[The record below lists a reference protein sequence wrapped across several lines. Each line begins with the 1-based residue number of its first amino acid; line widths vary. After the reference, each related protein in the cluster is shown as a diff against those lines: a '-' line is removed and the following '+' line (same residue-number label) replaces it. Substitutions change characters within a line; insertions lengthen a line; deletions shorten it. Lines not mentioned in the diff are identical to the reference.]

1 MCGIAG
7 LWCNTKIETN
17 DLYTYGELMIN
28 SLLHRGPDQ
37 KGIWKDESSNFVI
50 AHSRLS
56 IIDLTENGSQPI
68 QSIDGELVMAFNG
81 EIYNYYE
88 LKESLYKD
96 FKFKNWKG
104 TSDTEVLLVAIE
116 KWGIKKTLQKCQGM
130 FAIAIW
136 NKRLKK
142 LTLARDRF
150 GEKPLYWGKVKIN
163 NLPNDNI
170 VFSSEVSSL
179 LSLPGLKKEINYDAL
194 GNYFKFGFLPSPS
207 SIISGINQ
215 LKPGNY
221 IELYSKDLSSPINTN
236 KEIKWWDI
244 YKITNNLFKK
254 QCRELN
260 PQDELESI
268 LKRVVKDQS
277 NADVPVGTFL
287 SGGID
292 SSLITALLQEQS
304 IKKIKTFTVCFPES
318 GLGETAFNEGDY
330 ARSIS
335 NFLGTDHT
343 EIDLNFSEAI
353 NIIPEIPNYFSEPFA
368 DSSMIPTLLISKKI
382 RGAGIKVA
390 LSGDAGDELFGGY
403 NRHIYGPLINI
414 LFCRQPK
421 TFKKILTKLINILP
435 IDNSG
440 LKLDKKKK
448 LINIINSDL
457 DFNNFYESFLSEDT
471 NQYIN
476 LINNFAST
484 NKYPL
489 ITKEFKNLLIPSM
502 AEKIML
508 ADTISYLVDN
518 ILVKLDRSSMAFGL
532 ETRVPFLDHLLF
544 EKAWNIDISNKVG
557 FLDKKLVGKKIL
569 RNILYKY
576 IPSKYFRTGKYGF
589 CLPLNKWLK
598 GPLKNW
604 VEEIIFSE
612 EIKKEGYLSH
622 RQVEIIWSQHCQG
635 IRDNTK
641 ILWTIISWQLW
652 KKKWDR
658 V

>member
-7 LWCNTKIETN
+7 LWSSKKIETKE
-17 DLYTYGELMIN
+17 LYNYGELMIN
-28 SLLHRGPDQ
+28 SILHRGPDQ
-37 KGIWKDESSNFVI
+37 KAIWRDDDSNFVI

-56 IIDLTENGSQPI
+56 IIDLSENGSQPMK
-68 QSIDGELVMAFNG
+68 SLDGNLVIAFNG

-88 LKESLYKD
+88 IKKSLYKD
-96 FKFKNWKG
+96 FNYKDWKG
-104 TSDTEVLLVAIE
+104 NSDTEVLLVGIE
-116 KWGIKKTLQKCQGM
+116 KWGLRKTLQKCKGM
-130 FAIAIW
+130 FAIALW

-163 NLPNDNI
+163 NGSEYNI
-170 VFSSEVSSL
+170 VFSSEISSI

-215 LKPGNY
+215 LKPGYY
-221 IELYSKDLSSPINTN
+221 IEIYTKDLSSPINHN
-236 KEIKWWDI
+236 KEIRWWDI
-244 YKITNNLFKK
+244 YKMTNKAFSNQEKNL
-254 QCRELN
+254 N
-260 PQDELESI
+260 TQDEIESI

-304 IKKIKTFTVCFPES
+304 TKKVSSFTVCFPES
-318 GLGETAFNEGDY
+318 GLGESAFNEGDY

-335 NFLGTDHT
+335 NYLGTDHT
-343 EIDLNFSEAI
+343 EIDVTSKEVIDL
-353 NIIPEIPNYFSEPFA
+353 IPEIPNYFSEPFA
-368 DSSMIPTLLISKKI
+368 DSSMIANLLISKKI
-382 RGAGIKVA
+382 RSSGIKVA

-403 NRHIYGPLINI
+403 NRHIYGPLIYS
-414 LFCRQPK
+414 LFSKKPK
-421 TFKKILTKLINILP
+421 FFKKLFSKFINNLP
-435 IDNSG
+435 IGNSG
-440 LKLDKKKK
+440 LKLDKKNK
-448 LINIINSDL
+448 LIKIINSKL
-457 DFNNFYESFLSEDT
+457 EFNEFYESFLSEEI
-471 NQYIN
+471 NQYNI
-476 LINNFAST
+476 LGNNFNFSNT
-484 NKYPL
+484 SPL
-489 ITKEFKNLLIPSM
+489 ISKEFRNLLIPSM
-502 AEKIML
+502 GEKIMI

-518 ILVKLDRSSMAFGL
+518 ILVKVDRSSMAFGL
-532 ETRVPFLDHLLF
+532 ETRVPFLDHKLAQ
-544 EKAWNIDISNKVG
+544 KAWSIDISNKVG
-557 FLDKKLVGKKIL
+557 FLDKRLVGKKIL

-576 IPSKYFRTGKYGF
+576 VPKEYFSRGKQGF
-589 CLPLNKWLK
+589 SLPLNEWLK

-612 EIKKEGYLSH
+612 EIKKEGYLSYK
-622 RQVEIIWSQHCQG
+622 QLQNAWSQHCHGNQ
-635 IRDNTK
+635 DNTK

-658 V
+658 F